1 MLACT
6 LAAARTLDVMSTVF
20 SKIIA
25 GELPGRFVWKDPEV
39 VAFLTIAP
47 VAPGHTLVVP
57 RAEVDRWTDLEP
69 ELLTRLN
76 EVAQAV
82 GKALLSGFGAS
93 RAGYLIA
100 GFEVPHTHI
109 HVFPA
114 NDMSG
119 FDLSLADPD
128 APAEQS
134 DAAAET
140 IRRSL
145 RELGYGEFVP
155 EA

>member
-1 MLACT
+1 
-6 LAAARTLDVMSTVF
+6 MSTVF
-20 SKIIA
+20 SRIIA

-47 VAPGHTLVVP
+47 VAPGHVLVVP
-57 RAEVDRWTDLEP
+57 RAEIDRWTDLEP
-69 ELLTRLN
+69 SLLTRLN

-82 GKALLSGFGAS
+82 GKAVLSGFGAS

-114 NDMSG
+114 SDMSG
-119 FDLSLADPD
+119 FNLANVNRDPD
-128 APAEQS
+128 PAKMDE
-134 DAAAET
+134 AADK
-140 IRRSL
+140 L
-145 RELGYGEFVP
+145 RNALGTTEL
-155 EA
+155 A

>member
-1 MLACT
+1 
-6 LAAARTLDVMSTVF
+6 MSTVF

-25 GELPGRFVWKDPEV
+25 GEIPGRFVWSDPEV

-47 VAPGHTLVVP
+47 VAAGHTLVVP
-57 RAEVDRWTDLEP
+57 RAEIDRWTDLEP
-69 ELLTRLN
+69 ALLQRLN

-82 GKALLSGFGAS
+82 GKAILDGFGAS

-100 GFEVPHTHI
+100 GFEVPHTHLHI
-109 HVFPA
+109 FPA

-119 FDLSLADPD
+119 FDLSRANPD
-128 APAEQS
+128 TPAEEF

-140 IRRSL
+140 LRRSL
-145 RELGYGEFVP
+145 RDLGYGEFVP

>member
-1 MLACT
+1 
-6 LAAARTLDVMSTVF
+6 MSTVF

-69 ELLTRLN
+69 ALLTRLN

-82 GKALLSGFGAS
+82 GKAVVGGLGAA

-109 HVFPA
+109 HIFPA
-114 NDMSG
+114 DDMSG

-128 APAEQS
+128 SSSRPSGSVAERSPDVLHVLVVGPLRDEPVAEGEERS
-134 DAAAET
+134 D
-140 IRRSL
+140 L
-145 RELGYGEFVP
+145 DP
-155 EA
+155 

>member
-1 MLACT
+1 MTAQIRRSLGA
-6 LAAARTLDVMSTVF
+6 MSSVF

-69 ELLTRLN
+69 ALLTRLN

-82 GKALLSGFGAS
+82 GKAVVGGLGAA

-109 HVFPA
+109 HIFPA
-114 NDMSG
+114 DDMSG

-128 APAEQS
+128 APAEES

>member
-1 MLACT
+1 
-6 LAAARTLDVMSTVF
+6 MSSVF
-20 SKIIA
+20 SRIIA

-47 VAPGHTLVVP
+47 VAPGHVLVVP
-57 RAEVDRWTDLEP
+57 RAEIDRWTDLEP
-69 ELLTRLN
+69 ELLVRLN

-82 GKALLSGFGAS
+82 GKAVLAGFGAS

-119 FDLSLADPD
+119 FDLSRANPD
-128 APAEQS
+128 APAEES

-140 IRRSL
+140 LRSAL
-145 RELGYGEFVP
+145 RDLGYGEFVP

>member
-1 MLACT
+1 
-6 LAAARTLDVMSTVF
+6 MSTVF

-25 GELPGRFVWKDPEV
+25 GELPGRIVWEDPDV

-47 VAPGHTLVVP
+47 VAAGHTLVVP
-57 RAEVDRWTDLEP
+57 RAEIDRWTDLEP
-69 ELLTRLN
+69 DLLNRLN
-76 EVAQAV
+76 VVAQAV
-82 GKALLSGFGAS
+82 GKAVLAGFGAA

-119 FDLSLADPD
+119 FDLSLANPD
-128 APAEQS
+128 TPAAES
-134 DAAAET
+134 DAAAVAL
-140 IRRSL
+140 RRSL
-145 RELGYGEFVP
+145 RDLGYGEFVP
-155 EA
+155 AD